1 MQEIKFITTHN
12 CILCS
17 KGFIKVQRLFKFFFV
32 IKVINAE
39 QENKEY
45 IFRVPVVLY
54 RNKIL
59 DEGEL
64 SSIKLIL
71 NFIKSLIF

>member
-1 MQEIKFITTHN
+1 MQEIKFITTNH
-12 CILCS
+12 CSLCS
-17 KGFIKVQRLFKFFFV
+17 KGFSKVQRLFKFFFV

-39 QENKEY
+39 QESKEY

-54 RNKIL
+54 KNKIL
-59 DEGEL
+59 DEGKL

-71 NFIKSLIF
+71 NFIKSLTS